1 MIYGNMQSTRI
12 IAESFEFLIIM
23 VLVRLSRF
31 LCELNSYLGKK
42 MNVENLSTLSLF
54 PYARL

>member
-1 MIYGNMQSTRI
+1 MQSTRI
-12 IAESFEFLIIM
+12 VVESFEFLIIM
-23 VLVRLSRF
+23 VLIRLSRF

-42 MNVENLSTLSLF
+42 MNVEILSTLSLF